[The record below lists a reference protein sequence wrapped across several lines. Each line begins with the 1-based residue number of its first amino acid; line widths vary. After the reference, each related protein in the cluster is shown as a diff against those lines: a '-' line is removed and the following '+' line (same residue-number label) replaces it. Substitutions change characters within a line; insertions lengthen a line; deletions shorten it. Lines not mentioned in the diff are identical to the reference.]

1 MGASASIRPEIFAQV
16 KELYEQKK
24 NEGLSDEE
32 LFNVIKNYIDTAN
45 EAADKPEAAAAPVE
59 EPSETVTSAT
69 TEAAPAE
76 GGASGEAAVPT
87 PQVFAA

>member
-32 LFNVIKNYIDTAN
+32 LFNVIKNYIDSAN
-45 EAADKPEAAAAPVE
+45 EALDKPEAASGAVDE
-59 EPSETVTSAT
+59 LSETIQSAT
-69 TEAAPAE
+69 TAEAATAATE
-76 GGASGEAAVPT
+76 EAVPT
-87 PQVFAA
+87 PQVLAP